1 MLENSYDEMKS
12 LLKKSKMLFEQ
23 YSETG
28 RINTVDSIANKIRS
42 SVSNDAIV
50 GGEQEDET
58 DQEGIKTSKTSKT
71 SSKQQKYKI
80 SGGIFVLHGDTRAEV
95 DNITTDDK
103 SSFQETMD
111 EFVEEVSD
119 LVDFDE
125 LHLYKNSV
133 EWGGKLIDDNITF
146 LYTIG
151 ENGGV
156 YISADIVKID
166 DDFLSIITKLEQYYQ
181 KFKSKW
187 AKVLASRKQ
196 TSNTEE

>member
-1 MLENSYDEMKS
+1 MIENSYDEMKS
-12 LLKKSKMLFEQ
+12 LLKKSKFLFEQ
-23 YSETG
+23 YSDMG
-28 RINTVDSIANKIRS
+28 RINTADSISNKIRS
-42 SVSNDAIV
+42 SVSDDSTV

-58 DQEGIKTSKTSKT
+58 NQQGVRTSKS

-166 DDFLSIITKLEQYYQ
+166 EDFLSIITKLEQYYQ

-187 AKVLASRKQ
+187 SKMLAIRKK
-196 TSNTEE
+196 TPN

>member
-1 MLENSYDEMKS
+1 MVENSYDEMKS
-12 LLKKSKMLFEQ
+12 LLKKSKILFEQ
-23 YSETG
+23 FSDSG
-28 RINTVDSIANKIRS
+28 RINTADSISNKIRS
-42 SVSNDAIV
+42 SVAMNSD
-50 GGEQEDET
+50 GGNQVNRTMGGMNNGEEEPQKNSDR
-58 DQEGIKTSKTSKT
+58 
-71 SSKQQKYKI
+71 QQKYKI
-80 SGGIFVLHGDTRAEV
+80 SGGIFVLHGDSKSEV

-166 DDFLSIITKLEQYYQ
+166 EDFLSIITKLEQYYQ

-187 AKVLASRKQ
+187 SKMLAIRKK
-196 TSNTEE
+196 TPN

>member
-1 MLENSYDEMKS
+1 MIENSYDEMKS
-12 LLKKSKMLFEQ
+12 LLKKSKFLFEQ
-23 YSETG
+23 SSDFG
-28 RINTVDSIANKIRS
+28 RINKADSISNNIRS
-42 SVSNDAIV
+42 SVSGDATV
-50 GGEQEDET
+50 GGEQEDEIN
-58 DQEGIKTSKTSKT
+58 QQGVRTSKN

-80 SGGIFVLHGDTRAEV
+80 SGGIFVLHGDTRSEV

-166 DDFLSIITKLEQYYQ
+166 EDFLSIITKLEQYYQ

-187 AKVLASRKQ
+187 SKMLAIRKK
-196 TSNTEE
+196 TPN

>member
-1 MLENSYDEMKS
+1 MRENSYDEMKS
-12 LLKKSKMLFEQ
+12 LIKKSKMLFEQ
-23 YSETG
+23 FSDGE
-28 RINTVDSIANKIRS
+28 RINTAQSITNKIRK
-42 SVSNDAIV
+42 SVSDDGASY
-50 GGEQEDET
+50 EDESE
-58 DQEGIKTSKTSKT
+58 EGEKVKKSGSI
-71 SSKQQKYKI
+71 QQKYKI
-80 SGGIFVLHGDTRAEV
+80 SGGIFVIHGDTRADV

-103 SSFQETMD
+103 TSFQETMD
-111 EFVEEVSD
+111 EFVQEVSD

-133 EWGGKLIDDNITF
+133 EWGGKLIDDNITYI
-146 LYTIG
+146 YTIG

-187 AKVLASRKQ
+187 SKMLAIRKKV
-196 TSNTEE
+196 EM

>member
-58 DQEGIKTSKTSKT
+58 DQEGIKTSKTS
-71 SSKQQKYKI
+71 SKQQKYKI

-103 SSFQETMD
+103 STFQETMD
-111 EFVEEVSD
+111 EFIEEVSD

-187 AKVLASRKQ
+187 AKMLAIRKI
-196 TSNTEE
+196 TPN

>member
-1 MLENSYDEMKS
+1 MIENSYDEMKS
-12 LLKKSKMLFEQ
+12 LLKKSKFLFEQ
-23 YSETG
+23 QLDMG
-28 RINTVDSIANKIRS
+28 RINTADSISNKIHS
-42 SVSNDAIV
+42 SVSDDASV

-58 DQEGIKTSKTSKT
+58 NQQGVRTSKS

-166 DDFLSIITKLEQYYQ
+166 EDFLSIITKLEQYYQ

-187 AKVLASRKQ
+187 SKMLAIRKK
-196 TSNTEE
+196 TPN

>member
-1 MLENSYDEMKS
+1 MIENSYDEMKS
-12 LLKKSKMLFEQ
+12 LLKKSKFLFEQ
-23 YSETG
+23 QSDMG
-28 RINTVDSIANKIRS
+28 RINTADSISNKIRS
-42 SVSNDAIV
+42 SVSGDATV

-58 DQEGIKTSKTSKT
+58 NQQGVRTSKS

-166 DDFLSIITKLEQYYQ
+166 EDFLSIITKLEQYYQ

-187 AKVLASRKQ
+187 SKMLAIRKK
-196 TSNTEE
+196 TPN

>member
-1 MLENSYDEMKS
+1 MTENSYDEMKS
-12 LLKKSKMLFEQ
+12 LLKKSKFLFEQ
-23 YSETG
+23 YSDMG
-28 RINTVDSIANKIRS
+28 RVNTADSISNKIRS
-42 SVSNDAIV
+42 SVSGDAIV

-58 DQEGIKTSKTSKT
+58 NQQGVRTSKS

-166 DDFLSIITKLEQYYQ
+166 EDFLSIITKLEQYYQ

-187 AKVLASRKQ
+187 SKMLAIRKK
-196 TSNTEE
+196 TPN

>member
-1 MLENSYDEMKS
+1 MTENSYDEMKN
-12 LLKKSKMLFEQ
+12 LLKKSKLIFEQ
-23 YSETG
+23 YSDMG
-28 RINTVDSIANKIRS
+28 RLNTADSISNKIRS
-42 SVSNDAIV
+42 SVSSDAIV
-50 GGEQEDET
+50 GGEDENEGEDMPT
-58 DQEGIKTSKTSKT
+58 KKS

-80 SGGIFVLHGDTRAEV
+80 SGGIFVLHGDSRSEV

-103 SSFQETMD
+103 TSFQETMD

-166 DDFLSIITKLEQYYQ
+166 EDFLNIITKLEQYYQ

-187 AKVLASRKQ
+187 SKMLAIRKK
-196 TSNTEE
+196 TPN

>member
-1 MLENSYDEMKS
+1 MIENSYDEMKS
-12 LLKKSKMLFEQ
+12 LLKKSKFLFEQ
-23 YSETG
+23 QSDMG
-28 RINTVDSIANKIRS
+28 RINTADSISNKIHS
-42 SVSNDAIV
+42 SVSDDASV

-58 DQEGIKTSKTSKT
+58 NQQGVRTSKS

-166 DDFLSIITKLEQYYQ
+166 EDFLSIITKLEQYYQ

-187 AKVLASRKQ
+187 SKMLAIRKK
-196 TSNTEE
+196 TPN

>member
-1 MLENSYDEMKS
+1 MLENSHDEMKS

-42 SVSNDAIV
+42 SVSDDAIV

-58 DQEGIKTSKTSKT
+58 NQQGVKTSKA

-166 DDFLSIITKLEQYYQ
+166 EDFLSIITKLEQYYQ

-187 AKVLASRKQ
+187 SKMLAIRKK
-196 TSNTEE
+196 TPN

>member
-1 MLENSYDEMKS
+1 MIENSYDEMKS
-12 LLKKSKMLFEQ
+12 LLKKSKFLFEQ
-23 YSETG
+23 QSDMG
-28 RINTVDSIANKIRS
+28 RINTADSISNKIHS
-42 SVSNDAIV
+42 SVSDDASV

-58 DQEGIKTSKTSKT
+58 NQQGVRTSKS

-80 SGGIFVLHGDTRAEV
+80 SGGIFVLHGDSRAEV

-166 DDFLSIITKLEQYYQ
+166 EDFLSIITKLEQYYQ

-187 AKVLASRKQ
+187 SKMLAIRKK
-196 TSNTEE
+196 TPN

>member
-1 MLENSYDEMKS
+1 MIENSYDEMKS
-12 LLKKSKMLFEQ
+12 LLKKSKFLFEQ
-23 YSETG
+23 YSDMG
-28 RINTVDSIANKIRS
+28 RVNTADSISNKIRS
-42 SVSNDAIV
+42 SVSSDAMV

-58 DQEGIKTSKTSKT
+58 NQQGVRTSKTSG
-71 SSKQQKYKI
+71 KQQKYKI

-166 DDFLSIITKLEQYYQ
+166 EDFLSIITKLEQYYQ

-187 AKVLASRKQ
+187 SKMLAIRKK
-196 TSNTEE
+196 TPN

>member
-1 MLENSYDEMKS
+1 MIENSYDEMKS
-12 LLKKSKMLFEQ
+12 LLKKSKFLFEQ
-23 YSETG
+23 YSDMG
-28 RINTVDSIANKIRS
+28 RVNTADSISNKIRS
-42 SVSNDAIV
+42 SVSSDAIV

-58 DQEGIKTSKTSKT
+58 NQQGVRTSKTSG
-71 SSKQQKYKI
+71 KQQKYKI

-133 EWGGKLIDDNITF
+133 EWGGRLIDDNITF

-166 DDFLSIITKLEQYYQ
+166 EDFLNIITKLEQYYQ

-187 AKVLASRKQ
+187 SKMLAIRKK
-196 TSNTEE
+196 TPN

>member
-1 MLENSYDEMKS
+1 MIENSYDEMKS
-12 LLKKSKMLFEQ
+12 LLKKSKFLFEQ
-23 YSETG
+23 YSDMG
-28 RINTVDSIANKIRS
+28 RVNTADSISNKIRS
-42 SVSNDAIV
+42 SVSSDAIV

-58 DQEGIKTSKTSKT
+58 NQQGVRTTK
-71 SSKQQKYKI
+71 SSGKQQKYKI

-133 EWGGKLIDDNITF
+133 EWGGRLIDDNITF

-166 DDFLSIITKLEQYYQ
+166 EDFLNIITKLEQYYQ

-187 AKVLASRKQ
+187 SKMLAIRKK
-196 TSNTEE
+196 TPN

>member
-1 MLENSYDEMKS
+1 MTENSYDEMKS
-12 LLKKSKMLFEQ
+12 LLKKSKLLFEQ
-23 YSETG
+23 QSDMG
-28 RINTVDSIANKIRS
+28 RLNTADSISNKIRS
-42 SVSNDAIV
+42 SVSDDATV
-50 GGEQEDET
+50 GGEQEGEIN
-58 DQEGIKTSKTSKT
+58 QQGVKTTKT

-166 DDFLSIITKLEQYYQ
+166 EDFLSIITKLEQYYQ

-187 AKVLASRKQ
+187 SKMLAIRKK
-196 TSNTEE
+196 TPN

>member
-1 MLENSYDEMKS
+1 MIENSYDEMKS
-12 LLKKSKMLFEQ
+12 LLKKSKFLFEQ
-23 YSETG
+23 QLDMG
-28 RINTVDSIANKIRS
+28 RINTADSISNKIHS
-42 SVSNDAIV
+42 SVSDDASV

-58 DQEGIKTSKTSKT
+58 NQQGVRTSKS

-166 DDFLSIITKLEQYYQ
+166 EDFLSIITKLEQYYQ

-187 AKVLASRKQ
+187 SKMLAIRKKIP
-196 TSNTEE
+196 N

>member
-42 SVSNDAIV
+42 SVSDDAIV
-50 GGEQEDET
+50 GGEQEDEAN
-58 DQEGIKTSKTSKT
+58 QQGVKTSKA

-166 DDFLSIITKLEQYYQ
+166 EDFLSIITKLEQYYQ

-187 AKVLASRKQ
+187 SKMLAIRKK
-196 TSNTEE
+196 TPN

>member
-23 YSETG
+23 YSDMD
-28 RINTVDSIANKIRS
+28 RIDTADSIVNKIRS
-42 SVSNDAIV
+42 SVSDDAVV
-50 GGEQEDET
+50 GGEEQGDAINQNPKT
-58 DQEGIKTSKTSKT
+58 IK
-71 SSKQQKYKI
+71 SSGKQQKYKI
-80 SGGIFVLHGDTRAEV
+80 SGGIFVLHGDTRSEV

-166 DDFLSIITKLEQYYQ
+166 EDFLSIITKLEQYYQ

-187 AKVLASRKQ
+187 SKMLAIRKK
-196 TSNTEE
+196 TPN

>member
-58 DQEGIKTSKTSKT
+58 DQEGIKTSKTS
-71 SSKQQKYKI
+71 SKQQKYKI

-111 EFVEEVSD
+111 EFIEEVSD

-166 DDFLSIITKLEQYYQ
+166 EDFLSIITKLEQYYQ

-187 AKVLASRKQ
+187 SKMLAIRKK
-196 TSNTEE
+196 TPN

>member
-23 YSETG
+23 YSDNG
-28 RINTVDSIANKIRS
+28 RINTADSIANKIRS

-50 GGEQEDET
+50 GGEEQGDVNN
-58 DQEGIKTSKTSKT
+58 QNPKTLK
-71 SSKQQKYKI
+71 SSGKQQKYKI
-80 SGGIFVLHGDTRAEV
+80 SGGIFVLHGDTRSEV

-166 DDFLSIITKLEQYYQ
+166 EDFLSIITKLEQYYQ

-187 AKVLASRKQ
+187 SKMLAIRKK
-196 TSNTEE
+196 TPN

>member
-1 MLENSYDEMKS
+1 MIENSYDEMKS
-12 LLKKSKMLFEQ
+12 LLKKSKFLFEQ
-23 YSETG
+23 SSDFG
-28 RINTVDSIANKIRS
+28 RINTADSISNKIRS
-42 SVSNDAIV
+42 SVSGDATV
-50 GGEQEDET
+50 GGEQEDEIN
-58 DQEGIKTSKTSKT
+58 QQGVRTSKN

-80 SGGIFVLHGDTRAEV
+80 SGGIFVLHGDTRSEV

-166 DDFLSIITKLEQYYQ
+166 EDFLSIITKLEQYYQ

-187 AKVLASRKQ
+187 SKMLAIRKK
-196 TSNTEE
+196 TPN

>member
-1 MLENSYDEMKS
+1 MIENSYDEMKS
-12 LLKKSKMLFEQ
+12 LLKKSKFLFEQ
-23 YSETG
+23 YSDMG
-28 RINTVDSIANKIRS
+28 RVNTADSISNKIRS
-42 SVSNDAIV
+42 SVSSDAIV

-58 DQEGIKTSKTSKT
+58 NQQGVRTSKTSG
-71 SSKQQKYKI
+71 KQQKYKI

-166 DDFLSIITKLEQYYQ
+166 EDFLSIITKLEQYYQ

-187 AKVLASRKQ
+187 SKMLAIRKK
-196 TSNTEE
+196 TPN

>member
-1 MLENSYDEMKS
+1 MTENSYDEMKN
-12 LLKKSKMLFEQ
+12 LLKKSKMIFEQ
-23 YSETG
+23 YSDVG
-28 RINTVDSIANKIRS
+28 RLNTADSISNKIRS
-42 SVSNDAIV
+42 SVSSDAIV
-50 GGEQEDET
+50 GGEDENEGEDMPT
-58 DQEGIKTSKTSKT
+58 KK
-71 SSKQQKYKI
+71 SSGKQQKYKI
-80 SGGIFVLHGDTRAEV
+80 SGGIFVLHGDSRAEV

-103 SSFQETMD
+103 TSFQETMD

-166 DDFLSIITKLEQYYQ
+166 EDFLNIITKLEQYYQ

-187 AKVLASRKQ
+187 SKMLAIRKK
-196 TSNTEE
+196 TPN

>member
-23 YSETG
+23 YSDMG
-28 RINTVDSIANKIRS
+28 RINTADSIANKIRS
-42 SVSNDAIV
+42 SVSDDAVV
-50 GGEQEDET
+50 GGEEQGDNNQ
-58 DQEGIKTSKTSKT
+58 DPKTLK
-71 SSKQQKYKI
+71 SSGKQQKYKI
-80 SGGIFVLHGDTRAEV
+80 SGGIFVLHGDTRSEV

-166 DDFLSIITKLEQYYQ
+166 EDFLSIITKLEQYYQ

-187 AKVLASRKQ
+187 SKMLAIRKK
-196 TSNTEE
+196 TPN

>member
-1 MLENSYDEMKS
+1 MTENSYDEMKS
-12 LLKKSKMLFEQ
+12 LLKKSKLLFEQ
-23 YSETG
+23 QSDMG
-28 RINTVDSIANKIRS
+28 RLNTADSISNKIRS
-42 SVSNDAIV
+42 SVSDDATV

-58 DQEGIKTSKTSKT
+58 NQQSVRTSKS

-166 DDFLSIITKLEQYYQ
+166 EDFLSIITKLEQYYQ

-187 AKVLASRKQ
+187 SKMLAIRKK
-196 TSNTEE
+196 TPN

>member
-42 SVSNDAIV
+42 SVSDDAIV
-50 GGEQEDET
+50 GDEQEDET
-58 DQEGIKTSKTSKT
+58 NQEGIKTSKT

-111 EFVEEVSD
+111 EFIEEVSD

-133 EWGGKLIDDNITF
+133 EWGGKLIDDNINF

-187 AKVLASRKQ
+187 AKMLAIRKI
-196 TSNTEE
+196 TPN

>member
-1 MLENSYDEMKS
+1 MIENSYDEMKN

-23 YSETG
+23 YSDMN
-28 RINTVDSIANKIRS
+28 RLNTADSIANKIHS
-42 SVSNDAIV
+42 SVSSDAIV
-50 GGEQEDET
+50 GGEDKGEDDEDT
-58 DQEGIKTSKTSKT
+58 PTKK
-71 SSKQQKYKI
+71 SSDKQQKYKI
-80 SGGIFVLHGDTRAEV
+80 SGGIFVLHGDTRSEV

-103 SSFQETMD
+103 ASFQETMD

-187 AKVLASRKQ
+187 SKMLAIRKK
-196 TSNTEE
+196 TPN

>member
-1 MLENSYDEMKS
+1 MVENSYDEMKS

-23 YSETG
+23 FSDSG
-28 RINTVDSIANKIRS
+28 RLNTADSISNKIRS
-42 SVSNDAIV
+42 SVAMSSDDGNQDMGTM
-50 GGEQEDET
+50 GGMNNGEEET
-58 DQEGIKTSKTSKT
+58 KK
-71 SSKQQKYKI
+71 SSDRQQKYKI
-80 SGGIFVLHGDTRAEV
+80 SGGIFVLHGNSRAEV

-166 DDFLSIITKLEQYYQ
+166 EDFLSIITKLEQYYQ

-187 AKVLASRKQ
+187 SKMLAIRKK
-196 TSNTEE
+196 TPN

>member
-1 MLENSYDEMKS
+1 MIENSYDEMKS
-12 LLKKSKMLFEQ
+12 LLKKSKFLFEQ
-23 YSETG
+23 QSDMG
-28 RINTVDSIANKIRS
+28 RLNTADSISNKIRS
-42 SVSNDAIV
+42 SVSGDAIV

-58 DQEGIKTSKTSKT
+58 NQQGVRTSKS

-166 DDFLSIITKLEQYYQ
+166 EDFLSIITKLEQYYQ

-187 AKVLASRKQ
+187 SKMLAIRKK
-196 TSNTEE
+196 TPN

>member
-1 MLENSYDEMKS
+1 MTENSYDEMKS
-12 LLKKSKMLFEQ
+12 LLKKSKLLFEQ
-23 YSETG
+23 QSDMG
-28 RINTVDSIANKIRS
+28 RLSTADSISNKIRS
-42 SVSNDAIV
+42 SVSDDATV
-50 GGEQEDET
+50 GGEQEGEIN
-58 DQEGIKTSKTSKT
+58 QQGVKTTKT

-166 DDFLSIITKLEQYYQ
+166 EDFLSIITKLEQYYQ

-187 AKVLASRKQ
+187 SKMLAIRKK
-196 TSNTEE
+196 TPN

>member
-23 YSETG
+23 YSDMG
-28 RINTVDSIANKIRS
+28 RINTADSIANKIRS
-42 SVSNDAIV
+42 SVSDDAVV
-50 GGEQEDET
+50 GGEEQGDANN
-58 DQEGIKTSKTSKT
+58 QNPKTLK
-71 SSKQQKYKI
+71 SSGKQQKYKI
-80 SGGIFVLHGDTRAEV
+80 SGGIFVLHGDTRSEV

-166 DDFLSIITKLEQYYQ
+166 EDFLSIITKLEQYYQ

-187 AKVLASRKQ
+187 SKMLAIRKK
-196 TSNTEE
+196 TPN

>member
-23 YSETG
+23 YSDMG
-28 RINTVDSIANKIRS
+28 RINTADSIANKIRS
-42 SVSNDAIV
+42 SVSDDAVV
-50 GGEQEDET
+50 GGEEQGGVNNQEP
-58 DQEGIKTSKTSKT
+58 KTLK
-71 SSKQQKYKI
+71 SSGKQQKYKI
-80 SGGIFVLHGDTRAEV
+80 SGGIFVLHGDTRSEV

-166 DDFLSIITKLEQYYQ
+166 EDFLSIITKLEQYYQ

-187 AKVLASRKQ
+187 SKMLAIRKK
-196 TSNTEE
+196 TPN

>member
-1 MLENSYDEMKS
+1 MIENSYDEMKS
-12 LLKKSKMLFEQ
+12 LLKKSKFLFEQ
-23 YSETG
+23 YSDSG
-28 RINTVDSIANKIRS
+28 RINTADSITNKIRS
-42 SVSNDAIV
+42 SVSDDAIV
-50 GGEQEDET
+50 GGEQGDEVNK
-58 DQEGIKTSKTSKT
+58 QGVRGGKS

-80 SGGIFVLHGDTRAEV
+80 SGGIFVLHGDTRSDV
-95 DNITTDDK
+95 DNLTTDDK

-166 DDFLSIITKLEQYYQ
+166 EDFLSIITKLEQYYQ

-187 AKVLASRKQ
+187 SKMLAIRKK
-196 TSNTEE
+196 TPN

>member
-23 YSETG
+23 YSDTG
-28 RINTVDSIANKIRS
+28 RINTAGSIANKIRS

-58 DQEGIKTSKTSKT
+58 DQEGIKTSKT

-111 EFVEEVSD
+111 EFIEEVSD

-166 DDFLSIITKLEQYYQ
+166 EDFLSIITKLEQYYQ

-187 AKVLASRKQ
+187 SKMLAIRKK
-196 TSNTEE
+196 TPN

>member
-1 MLENSYDEMKS
+1 MSSDDGNQDNRTMGGMNNGEEETQKS
-12 LLKKSKMLFEQ
+12 SD
-23 YSETG
+23 
-28 RINTVDSIANKIRS
+28 R
-42 SVSNDAIV
+42 
-50 GGEQEDET
+50 
-58 DQEGIKTSKTSKT
+58 
-71 SSKQQKYKI
+71 QQKYKI
-80 SGGIFVLHGDTRAEV
+80 SGGIFVLHGDSKAEV

-166 DDFLSIITKLEQYYQ
+166 EDFLSIITKLEQYYQ

-187 AKVLASRKQ
+187 SKMLAIRKK
-196 TSNTEE
+196 TPN

>member
-1 MLENSYDEMKS
+1 MIENSYDEMKS

-23 YSETG
+23 FSDSG
-28 RINTVDSIANKIRS
+28 RLNTADSISSKIRS
-42 SVSNDAIV
+42 SVAMNSDDDSQDM
-50 GGEQEDET
+50 GGMNNGKEET
-58 DQEGIKTSKTSKT
+58 KK
-71 SSKQQKYKI
+71 SSDKQQKYKI
-80 SGGIFVLHGDTRAEV
+80 SGGIFVLHGDSKAEV

-103 SSFQETMD
+103 ESFQETMD

-166 DDFLSIITKLEQYYQ
+166 EDFLQIITKLEQYYQ

-187 AKVLASRKQ
+187 SKMLAIRKK
-196 TSNTEE
+196 TPN

>member
-1 MLENSYDEMKS
+1 MVENSYDEMKS
-12 LLKKSKMLFEQ
+12 LLKKSKILFEQ
-23 YSETG
+23 FSDSG
-28 RINTVDSIANKIRS
+28 RINTADSISNKIRS
-42 SVSNDAIV
+42 SVAMNSD
-50 GGEQEDET
+50 GGNQVNRTMGGMNNGEEET
-58 DQEGIKTSKTSKT
+58 QKNSDR
-71 SSKQQKYKI
+71 QQKYKI
-80 SGGIFVLHGDTRAEV
+80 SGGIFVLHGDSKAEV

-166 DDFLSIITKLEQYYQ
+166 EDFLSIITKLEQYYQ

-187 AKVLASRKQ
+187 SKMLAIRKK
-196 TSNTEE
+196 TPN